1 MADKITPEMM
11 QKIQELQVPPV
22 TLDCHSAIWTISNH
36 LGGLSSHSLC
46 AFFVGRW
53 SLCID
58 PGEISGFHSER
69 DWLPATD
76 YVHVSILLRL
86 HAGRQ
91 RLPRSYF
98 LRVRQ
103 CQFKHFRWG
112 TRRLIHVGYTFR
124 ILIETKKKHSC
135 VVFLTRS
142 LFVFSRI
149 SVLYNIMSN
158 TFIPV
163 EYKQRLRSA
172 ARIGRDFQQCNRYD
186 CPALSESSS
195 RF

>member
-1 MADKITPEMM
+1 MVVSPLAGIAFVAAAAAVAISPVYLTLTSSILSGRKKRDLSSMINPSMADKITPEMM

-36 LGGLSSHSLC
+36 LGGMSSHSLC

-69 DWLPATD
+69 DWLPTTD

-124 ILIETKKKHSC
+124 ILI
-135 VVFLTRS
+135 
-142 LFVFSRI
+142 
-149 SVLYNIMSN
+149 
-158 TFIPV
+158 
-163 EYKQRLRSA
+163 
-172 ARIGRDFQQCNRYD
+172 
-186 CPALSESSS
+186 
-195 RF
+195 

>member
-36 LGGLSSHSLC
+36 LGGMSSHSLC

-124 ILIETKKKHSC
+124 ILLETKKKAFVCRLFNAFFVCFFSNQR
-135 VVFLTRS
+135 VVQHHVQHIYPGRVQATSQIRRS
-142 LFVFSRI
+142 YWPRFPAVQQIRLPRSER
-149 SVLYNIMSN
+149 VL
-158 TFIPV
+158 
-163 EYKQRLRSA
+163 L
-172 ARIGRDFQQCNRYD
+172 
-186 CPALSESSS
+186 
-195 RF
+195 